1 MRAKCSPRPAF
12 SHFLGDGWWGS
23 CFAGV
28 YADLAESGRGLASSA
43 IAGRQ
48 GLPVRESAGAAAQ
61 TRESKRVLEA
71 VSISAHSGEGAGG
84 RDRVSLQREKC
95 SLGRA
100 ESLGS
105 AQKACDAIHS
115 LTEPMFDAE
124 AWRWCRQ

>member
-28 YADLAESGRGLASSA
+28 HADLTESGRGLASSA

-61 TRESKRVLEA
+61 TWESKRVLEA
-71 VSISAHSGEGAGG
+71 VSISAHSGEGAGAG
-84 RDRVSLQREKC
+84 SRVPPERKVLPRPGGVAG
-95 SLGRA
+95 LRA
-100 ESLGS
+100 EGVRHDP
-105 AQKACDAIHS
+105 Q